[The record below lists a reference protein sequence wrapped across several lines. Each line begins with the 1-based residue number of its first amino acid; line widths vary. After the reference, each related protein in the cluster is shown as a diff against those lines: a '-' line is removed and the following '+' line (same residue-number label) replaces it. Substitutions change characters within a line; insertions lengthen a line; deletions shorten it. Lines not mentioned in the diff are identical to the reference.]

1 MRKPVIYIFA
11 PSAMDVSVT
20 LSLIPELRLS
30 AVYPVVPIKRLVPA
44 GEQVQWKVRAI
55 PGGCLIEANT
65 GLETSYLFW
74 EAE

>member
-1 MRKPVIYIFA
+1 MRKPIIYIFT
-11 PSAMDVSVT
+11 PSVVNVSVT

-30 AVYPVVPIKRLVPA
+30 AIYPVVPIKRLVPA
-44 GEQVQWKVRAI
+44 GEQVQWNVRAS
-55 PGGCLIEANT
+55 PGGCLTEADT